1 MISVWMGKFVVCQA
15 VQVATIEE
23 VSDSDVGTVQ
33 SLIPTLWV
41 GERTPGCKTGI
52 VCYVRG
58 ERMVLSKTY

>member
-33 SLIPTLWV
+33 SLIPTLWLEKEHQDAKLGLFV
-41 GERTPGCKTGI
+41 
-52 VCYVRG
+52 
-58 ERMVLSKTY
+58 M